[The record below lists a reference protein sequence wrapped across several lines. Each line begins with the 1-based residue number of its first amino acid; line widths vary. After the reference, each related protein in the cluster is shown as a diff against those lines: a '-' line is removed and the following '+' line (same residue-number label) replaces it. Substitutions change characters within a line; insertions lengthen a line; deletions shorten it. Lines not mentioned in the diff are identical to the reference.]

1 MSDLGTFDDTAQA
14 TGGMRLAPA
23 RGLGRLTYW
32 LALAG
37 ISTLLVAI
45 VLTCADIIWRRVV
58 GGAFVDTFDITKLCL
73 VAAASLSIPY
83 GFTLGSH
90 ITVDLLA
97 DRFPPRAR
105 TVLDVVVALV
115 GAALLGFL
123 FWLTWQGAMLHYAY
137 GDTTL
142 NLRIPVIWYWG
153 LLLVGLAL
161 AVLASLA
168 RAADTLAG
176 GRPEQAS

>member
-1 MSDLGTFDDTAQA
+1 MSDLGEFDDRLRE

-23 RGLGRLTYW
+23 RALGRLTYW

-45 VLTCADIIWRRVV
+45 VLTCADILWRRIV
-58 GGAFVDTFDITKLCL
+58 GGAFVDTFDLTKLCL

-97 DRFPPRAR
+97 DKFPAGVR

-123 FWLTWQGAMLHYAY
+123 FWLTWKGAMLHYAY
-137 GDTTL
+137 GDTTQ
-142 NLRIPVIWYWG
+142 NLRIPVVWYWG
-153 LLLVGLAL
+153 LLLVGLGL

-168 RAADTLAG
+168 RAADTLVG
-176 GRPEQAS
+176 GEPEQAS